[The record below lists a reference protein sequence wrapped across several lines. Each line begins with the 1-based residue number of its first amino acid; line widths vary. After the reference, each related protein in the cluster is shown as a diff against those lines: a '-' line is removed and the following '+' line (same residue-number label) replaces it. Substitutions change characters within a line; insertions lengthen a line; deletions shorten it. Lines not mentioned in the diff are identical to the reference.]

1 MWNKTLTDFKNTRY
15 KYLPVFQ
22 YNIQLFSLPKTT
34 VKLRPRTA
42 QEADKNLNLI
52 NNNKS
57 REEDSEEKD
66 MKLSKRRSY
75 HPQDFLSKVFIV
87 LNIGM
92 FETEHGNY
100 SLNVSLL
107 FSQQYSYY
115 LTSSGGKNTSIEKN
129 NVYTPTS
136 LSIL

>member
-1 MWNKTLTDFKNTRY
+1 
-15 KYLPVFQ
+15 
-22 YNIQLFSLPKTT
+22 
-34 VKLRPRTA
+34 
-42 QEADKNLNLI
+42 
-52 NNNKS
+52 
-57 REEDSEEKD
+57 

-75 HPQDFLSKVFIV
+75 HPQDFLSKVIIV
-87 LNIGM
+87 LIIGM